1 MSPADA
7 AALLLSAGWVRVNDA
22 ENIWRDPLSQ
32 RNVVTSGM
40 VCVYE
45 RAVAIQTERDAAWLA
60 QAKRLLPALLARFDV
75 LLATGP
81 RDLVGTLTATP
92 KEPR

>member
-22 ENIWRDPLSQ
+22 EDIWRDPERPLGIE
-32 RNVVTSGM
+32 THA
-40 VCVYE
+40 CFE

-75 LLATGP
+75 LLATGS

-92 KEPR
+92 KETR